1 MPEGILIINQKG
13 RIEFMNQELKDVL
26 NIEEP
31 SQEVHGLYIKMFKSY
46 NLEEDIDNVKEDECI
61 SDCIHTIVEN

>member
-13 RIEFMNQELKDVL
+13 KIEFINQELKDVL

-31 SQEVHGLYIKMFKSY
+31 SQEVHGLYIKMFKGY
-46 NLEEDIDNVKEDECI
+46 NLEDVIDNVKEDECI
-61 SDCIHTIVEN
+61 SDCIHTLVEN